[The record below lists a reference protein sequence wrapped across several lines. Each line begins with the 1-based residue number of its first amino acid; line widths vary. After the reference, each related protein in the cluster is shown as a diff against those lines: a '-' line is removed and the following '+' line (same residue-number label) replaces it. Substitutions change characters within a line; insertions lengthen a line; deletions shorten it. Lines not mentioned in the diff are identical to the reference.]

1 MNLKSFFL
9 VILILRTF
17 CDGRSQVTFP
27 VNVSTNGRYLIDQ
40 NKKPFPIL
48 GRTAWFVISQSVGG
62 YQSFIN
68 NSVSLGYNSIEMH
81 VLDHDPRGNHPPFN
95 GNGDLPFLR
104 QLDGSPWT
112 GSLVYADSS
121 TAAPDMTTP
130 NEPYWKYVDSFL
142 SYCESKG
149 VLVFFF
155 PAYLG
160 YSGSNQGWMKELVAN
175 GTAKSKA
182 YGAWIANRY
191 KNQKNLVWMLLGD
204 IGTFTPAERQAEAAF
219 ITGLKSISGQQSIH
233 YSAEANSGQNS
244 TDQVDFGD
252 QMTLNGTYT
261 WTPSNVTVAAL
272 GRLAYSHRPV
282 LPAYLLEEPYDE
294 EGPDGRNFNPSST
307 QPVRR
312 FQWWGWLSTIG
323 GYISGNGYVW
333 PFNDPD
339 WKNHLNTQ
347 GSRDMGR
354 LNSFIRSIPW
364 WNLVPSGLNDMRNL
378 ITTGS
383 SMDSTSN
390 YVAAAATPAGTLL
403 VAYIPPAH
411 SGSIIVDM
419 EAMKASAQARWFD
432 PTSGKYTPVV
442 GSPLKNKGMQQFTP
456 PGSNSAGQN
465 DWVLVLESTAETRT
479 TDTSGQGR

>member
-48 GRTAWFVISQSVGG
+48 GRTAWFVISQPVGG

-294 EGPDGRNFNPSST
+294 EGPDGRNF
-307 QPVRR
+307 
-312 FQWWGWLSTIG
+312 
-323 GYISGNGYVW
+323 
-333 PFNDPD
+333 
-339 WKNHLNTQ
+339 
-347 GSRDMGR
+347 
-354 LNSFIRSIPW
+354 
-364 WNLVPSGLNDMRNL
+364 
-378 ITTGS
+378 
-383 SMDSTSN
+383 
-390 YVAAAATPAGTLL
+390 
-403 VAYIPPAH
+403 
-411 SGSIIVDM
+411 
-419 EAMKASAQARWFD
+419 
-432 PTSGKYTPVV
+432 
-442 GSPLKNKGMQQFTP
+442 
-456 PGSNSAGQN
+456 
-465 DWVLVLESTAETRT
+465 
-479 TDTSGQGR
+479 